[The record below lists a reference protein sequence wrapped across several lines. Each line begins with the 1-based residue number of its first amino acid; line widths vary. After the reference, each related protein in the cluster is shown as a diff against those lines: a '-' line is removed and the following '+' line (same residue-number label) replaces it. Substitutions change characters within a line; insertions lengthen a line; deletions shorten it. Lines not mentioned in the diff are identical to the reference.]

1 MRIVCV
7 GGGPAGLYFSIS
19 AKLRDAGHEII
30 VLEADP
36 PEATYGW
43 GVVYWSDLLDIL
55 HRNDPESARAVS
67 AGSVLWQQ
75 QEIRLHGNRHDGT
88 AYFGGFGYS
97 MGRAALLD
105 ILTRRARSLGVD
117 VRHGERLADPADL
130 PDADLILAAD
140 GANSRIRQ
148 SRAEQFGPH
157 TQTGRNPFIWLATDR
172 QFDSFVFAF
181 EQTEA
186 GWIWFHAYPSFKG
199 VSTCIVECSP
209 ETWQGLGLDTLD
221 EEDAVPLL
229 EKIFHRAL
237 DGHSLISKS
246 RGAPAKWQRFTHL
259 TNRTWVD
266 GSDPGRPVVLAGDAA
281 HTTHFTLGSGTRLAM
296 IDGIILAEALKGFP
310 DPRIALR
317 EYDKRRRAELHP
329 VQAAARTSMAWFEQL
344 DDYLDRGPVDFA
356 YAMAVRQGH
365 QPPWRYQTHLATQL
379 KPVRRARRAYDTG
392 TRWYQ
397 DRKRGAAPLPLL
409 THSPQPHH

>member
-75 QEIRLHGNRHDGT
+75 QDIRVHGNRYDGT
-88 AYFGGFGYS
+88 AHFGGYGYS

-105 ILTRRARSLGVD
+105 VLARRARSLGVD
-117 VRHGERLADPADL
+117 VRHERLADPADL
-130 PDADLILAAD
+130 PDADLVLAVD
-140 GANSRIRQ
+140 GAGSRIRQ
-148 SRAEQFGPH
+148 SRAEHFGPH
-157 TQTGRNPFIWLATDR
+157 LETGRNQYIWLGTDR

-181 EQTEA
+181 EETEA

-199 VSTCIVECSP
+199 ISTCIVECSP

-221 EEDAVPLL
+221 EDDAVPLL

-237 DGHSLISKS
+237 DGHSLISRS
-246 RGAPAKWQRFTHL
+246 RGAPAKWQRFTHI
-259 TNRTWVD
+259 TNETWVD
-266 GSDPGRPVVLAGDAA
+266 GTDEGRPVVLAGDSA

-296 IDGIILAEALKGFP
+296 IDAIVLAYALKEFP
-310 DPRIALR
+310 DPRVALR
-317 EYDKRRRAELHP
+317 EYDQHRRAELHA

-344 DDYLDRGPVDFA
+344 DDYLDRDPVDFA
-356 YAMAVRQGH
+356 YAMAVRQGR
-365 QPPWRYQTHLATQL
+365 QSPWHYQAHLATQL
-379 KPVRRARRAYDTG
+379 APVRHARRAYDSG
-392 TRWYQ
+392 LRWYQ
-397 DRKRGAAPLPLL
+397 DRKRGEAPLPLL
-409 THSPQPHH
+409 GRSLRGAR